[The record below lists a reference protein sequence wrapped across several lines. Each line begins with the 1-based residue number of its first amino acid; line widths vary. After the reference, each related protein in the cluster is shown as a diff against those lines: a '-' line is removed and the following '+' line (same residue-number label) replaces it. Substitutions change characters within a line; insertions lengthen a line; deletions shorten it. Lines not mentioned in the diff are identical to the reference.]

1 MKDADAD
8 TYILLVTPIDENEEA
23 IKMELRP
30 PEQENTI
37 RAEARME
44 TVAPRNPSAV
54 SEEDGARPLTPSSV
68 KSSEGRGRPLDDI
81 ASGSRTRSS
90 RIEDSV
96 EALDQLEEE
105 LEAFDWAAHFHQM
118 TSSDQ
123 EKLASRKSPRQTPS
137 APRSREGEVTTPQT
151 KRKSVLKTGPATLRA
166 NSTTE
171 PSRAPSIRK
180 SVSLTSFKPDS
191 SMAKGEE
198 KPLAQAPLS
207 NNTVTLPASLNRPKQ
222 PVKSTKPPTIPSFEL
237 PGAVTA
243 RRLKEQR
250 EARLAMQAAAEQAKK
265 PAAQTSSIR
274 RTKSVRAS
282 VVPNFEL
289 PGEAISRRKREQR
302 EAQLKAQEEEERKR
316 REFKARPVR
325 YGTTPGTYPRDT
337 IASRARQQQK
347 SATTENSRPRQASS
361 SPGKGDLHPSARSPL
376 SSTLNESQPRG
387 RGPHA
392 EPSAA
397 SHLNRAASHT
407 SSTDSGKRSVLSAED
422 LEQQRL
428 RGQVI
433 FKRDN
438 SFSEEKEREKQHR
451 EALAKLA
458 REEAAE
464 RSRQQSREWAA
475 KKLRKRMTIASLRD
489 IAA

>member
-1 MKDADAD
+1 MKDADEN
-8 TYILLVTPIDENEEA
+8 TCILLVTPIDENEEA

-30 PEQENTI
+30 PEEENAI

-44 TVAPRNPSAV
+44 TVTPRKGSAA
-54 SEEDGARPLTPSSV
+54 SEEDGASPLTPSPV
-68 KSSEGRGRPLDDI
+68 KSSGGHDRPVDDI
-81 ASGSRTRSS
+81 ASGPRTRSS

-105 LEAFDWAAHFHQM
+105 LEAFDRAAHFHHM
-118 TSSDQ
+118 TPSEK
-123 EKLASRKSPRQTPS
+123 EKLASRKSPSQTPS
-137 APRSREGEVTTPQT
+137 APSSRDEEATTPQT
-151 KRKSVLKTGPATLRA
+151 KRKSVLKTGPSTLRA

-171 PSRAPSIRK
+171 PTRTPSIRK
-180 SVSLTSFKPDS
+180 SVSLTFVNPGS
-191 SMAKGEE
+191 SGAKGEE

-207 NNTVTLPASLNRPKQ
+207 SKTVTRPASLNPPRQ
-222 PVKSTKPPTIPSFEL
+222 PAKSTKPPTIPSFEL

-250 EARLAMQAAAEQAKK
+250 EARLAMQAAAEQVQK

-282 VVPNFEL
+282 VVPTFEL

-302 EAQLKAQEEEERKR
+302 EAQLKAQAEEERKR

-325 YGTTPGTYPRDT
+325 SAATPGAYPRDT

-347 SATTENSRPRQASS
+347 CATENSRACPASA
-361 SPGKGDLHPSARSPL
+361 SPDKGDLHPSARSPL
-376 SSTLNESQPRG
+376 SSRLNESQPRG
-387 RGPHA
+387 RGLNA

-397 SHLNRAASHT
+397 SHVKRATSHT

-433 FKRDN
+433 YKRDN

>member
-1 MKDADAD
+1 MKDADTD
-8 TYILLVTPIDENEEA
+8 TYILLVTPIDENQEA
-23 IKMELRP
+23 IKMELQT

-37 RAEARME
+37 RAEACME
-44 TVAPRNPSAV
+44 TVTPRKPSAA
-54 SEEDGARPLTPSSV
+54 SEEDETRSLTPSPV
-68 KSSEGRGRPLDDI
+68 KSSEGHDRPVDGV
-81 ASGSRTRSS
+81 ASGSRTRPS

-105 LEAFDWAAHFHQM
+105 LEAFDRAARFHQM
-118 TSSDQ
+118 TSS
-123 EKLASRKSPRQTPS
+123 EKERLASRKSPRQTLT
-137 APRSREGEVTTPQT
+137 ALNSRDGEATTPQT
-151 KRKSVLKTGPATLRA
+151 KRRSVLKTGPATLMA

-171 PSRAPSIRK
+171 PTPTPSIRK
-180 SVSLTSFKPDS
+180 SVSLTFFNPHS
-191 SMAKGEE
+191 SEVNGEE

-207 NNTVTLPASLNRPKQ
+207 NKTVTRPASLNSPKR

-237 PGAVTA
+237 PGAATA
-243 RRLKEQR
+243 RKLREQR
-250 EARLAMQAAAEQAKK
+250 EARLAMQAAAEQAHKLT
-265 PAAQTSSIR
+265 PQTSSVR

-282 VVPNFEL
+282 VVPTFEL

-316 REFKARPVR
+316 REFKARPIPS
-325 YGTTPGTYPRDT
+325 GAALGTYPRDT

-347 SATTENSRPRQASS
+347 IATTENSRARQASS
-361 SPGKGDLHPSARSPL
+361 SPDKGDLQPSARPPL
-376 SSTLNESQPRG
+376 SSMHNESQPRG
-387 RGPHA
+387 RGLHA

-397 SHLNRAASHT
+397 SHLKRATSHT

-433 FKRDN
+433 YKRDN

-475 KKLRKRMTIASLRD
+475 KKLRKRMTISSLRD
-489 IAA
+489 ITA